1 MSASAGP
8 GQLLGSLL
16 PLALL
21 GTSIHRAVQ
30 VGRLGQVALVTA
42 TVGTLLTAGDGGAR
56 RSCVQTIKDPLPTIR
71 ERAFGL
77 HLRGSG
83 GRI

>member
-42 TVGTLLTAGDGGAR
+42 TVGTVLTAR
-56 RSCVQTIKDPLPTIR
+56 R
-71 ERAFGL
+71 
-77 HLRGSG
+77 
-83 GRI
+83 